1 MELVSE
7 SMEYR
12 TTQNPNVSEDHAVRG
27 SEVSGHTNTVLRPAP
42 PARAKRPDPAAE
54 RMSEDMRV
62 FNKVVAELKAKLGFD
77 ATQDERCKQVA
88 HFATEL
94 FGVSP
99 TWAAFYREVIGKEG
113 VIWSLFPDAE
123 ARNEY
128 EASSHYGQILEML
141 TALRSRDLPENDPT
155 EPQRM
160 VTIRMPKSLYDV
172 LCDESNQ
179 LKISVNKLC
188 ISRITQ
194 RLSSEVV
201 PVTEKKRRGRRP
213 GSAGSDD
220 GVASQDSAVL

>member
-1 MELVSE
+1 
-7 SMEYR
+7 MEYR
-12 TTQNPNVSEDHAVRG
+12 SNLNPSVTEEHVARTP
-27 SEVSGHTNTVLRPAP
+27 EMPGHLNTALRPTA

-54 RMSEDMRV
+54 RMSEDMKV
-62 FNKVVAELKAKLGFD
+62 FNKVVAELKGKLNFE
-77 ATQDERCKQVA
+77 ATQEERCKQVA

-113 VIWSLFPDAE
+113 VIWCLFPDTD
-123 ARNEY
+123 ARVEY
-128 EASSHYGQILEML
+128 EASTHYGQILEML

-213 GSAGSDD
+213 GSAGTEESVVSRED
-220 GVASQDSAVL
+220 ATA